1 MNSTSFKHPLLIF
14 ILIALAGSAFGQNV
28 KRDTSFTFA
37 EIRFG
42 YGTNYFGE
50 GLSEDYEAGNFSS
63 SGGFLATLAA
73 YHKFKKINHTVIGM
87 KYKSLGAAPSKGDN
101 GREMFFNYWG
111 VAVSARYFP
120 FHKMAHRGLFV
131 QADYFFITQ
140 FTQKYRST
148 ANLEFNHQFAIGSGY
163 AVGIGYALDLPTNR
177 KNRITIGI
185 EYEQDNRRGEVSGI
199 GDKTF
204 ASSNLAFL
212 VGFIF

>member
-1 MNSTSFKHPLLIF
+1 MICSSFKHPLYIF
-14 ILIALAGSAFGQNV
+14 ILIVLAGSTYAQNV

-42 YGTNYFGE
+42 YGTNYFGK
-50 GLSEDYEAGNFSS
+50 GLSEAYDAGNFTTSA
-63 SGGFLATLAA
+63 GFLATLAA
-73 YHKFKKINHTVIGM
+73 YHKFEKINHVAIGM

-101 GREMFFNYWG
+101 GYEMFFNYWG

-120 FHKMAHRGLFV
+120 FHKSAHRGLFL

-163 AVGIGYALDLPTNR
+163 AVGIGYALNLPNKK

-185 EYEQDNRRGEVSGI
+185 EYEQDTRKGEVTNI

-204 ASSNLAFL
+204 ASSNLGFL